1 MQESRP
7 TIPDQATSTDLLAME
22 APDGFFHHAWF
33 ELRKRKLALFA
44 VSALILLYSIGI
56 LAPLVATHD
65 YSETNLAKPQAAPDA
80 ENWLGTD
87 RLGRDIFSRVVWGI
101 QTTVILTL
109 VTTLTASVI
118 LGLIFGMAAGYLR
131 GIADILISR
140 IGEVIAVIPDV
151 LLLLIIVATVRP
163 RIKEFGYW
171 IEDNTFIS
179 GVVSSGVIDYIVL
192 GIAFL
197 PISWFGSMR
206 LIRGQTLAIRTAPY
220 VDAARS
226 MGVGTPTILLRHI
239 LPNVIT
245 PLVVSVS
252 FGMGAVALGE
262 VIISFLRCRGAA
274 PASKF
279 GCDDRRRDGADR
291 KCGGGDVAQSS
302 GAAAIADCGSL
313 ADDILLEHTRRCVE
327 RYPEPART
335 LIGGRSNGREVE
347 GRAGV

>member
-7 TIPDQATSTDLLAME
+7 AIPDQATSSDLLAME

-44 VSALILLYSIGI
+44 VCALILLYSIGI
-56 LAPLVATHD
+56 LAPVVATHD

-226 MGVGTPTILLRHI
+226 MGVGTPTILMRHI

-262 VIISFLRCRGAA
+262 VIISF
-274 PASKF
+274 F
-279 GCDDRRRDGADR
+279 GVGVQPPRPSLGVMI
-291 KCGGGDVAQSS
+291 GDVTARTGS
-302 GAAAIADCGSL
+302 AAVETLRSHPEQLLSPIVVVWMMIFCWNILGDAL
-313 ADDILLEHTRRCVE
+313 NDILNPR
-327 RYPEPART
+327 AR
-335 LIGGRSNGREVE
+335 
-347 GRAGV
+347 